1 MIQGTR
7 RITRTIKSDLR
18 YFADLLLCDTRSH
31 ALHTCSDLDHLILAN
46 SPVFAGAGKPV
57 LQSDHASDRRLNLW
71 DCFFCVLVLLR

>member
-18 YFADLLLCDTRSH
+18 YFADLLLCDH
-31 ALHTCSDLDHLILAN
+31 AFACVAHVFRFRPPNTCEFAG
-46 SPVFAGAGKPV
+46 FAGAGKPV